1 MGYRVFLSHS
11 MAEEDR
17 DLVAQISAVIQT
29 HGVDCYIAARDYHLG
44 RSLPEKVE
52 TNIRSSDSL
61 VALLTQGGAH
71 RDWVNQEIGF
81 AQGQRKLIIPVV
93 EVGVEPGG
101 FLAGIEYVQLDRG
114 NAAHGLQVLG
124 TYLAGLRQQK
134 ETTQLIAAAVVAA
147 LIIVIVLSSEGGTAA
162 T

>member
-44 RSLPEKVE
+44 HSLPEKVE

-114 NAAHGLQVLG
+114 NATHGLQVLG